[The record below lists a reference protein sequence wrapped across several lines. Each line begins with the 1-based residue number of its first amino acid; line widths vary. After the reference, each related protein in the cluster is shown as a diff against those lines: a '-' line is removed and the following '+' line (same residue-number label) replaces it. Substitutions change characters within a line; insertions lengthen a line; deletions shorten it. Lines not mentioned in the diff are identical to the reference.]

1 VAHDETLVTAYLW
14 GDLAG
19 DAAERFER
27 HLVDCD
33 DCWAAVVEDGHG
45 RAAVEAL
52 RELASPVLRDR
63 VRFAIEA
70 EKGPV
75 TRKASRRF
83 RRAAASLVL
92 ILISGAVMSGVE
104 AVGGGTHRSDP
115 GSVAA
120 VVHLAGAGA
129 GPEAAP
135 VTRLTVGRQSIVV
148 TRLDVSG
155 TPVLVARSDRPFP
168 VGSGATPML
177 RDDSPWVASRGQLN
191 LVCVNRP
198 HPVLL
203 AARMPV
209 DQLIGLAAHLAQ

>member
-1 VAHDETLVTAYLW
+1 MAHDETLVTAYLW
-14 GDLAG
+14 GDLDG

-33 DCWAAVVEDGHG
+33 DCWAAVVDDSHG

-52 RELASPVLRDR
+52 RELAPPVLRDR

-75 TRKASRRF
+75 TRKASRRS
-83 RRAAASLVL
+83 RRAAAALVL
-92 ILISGAVMSGVE
+92 ILIGGAVVGGVK
-104 AVGGGTHRSDP
+104 AVGGGTHGSDP
-115 GSVAA
+115 RSVAA
-120 VVHLAGAGA
+120 VVRLAGAGT
-129 GPEAAP
+129 GPEAVPA
-135 VTRLTVGRQSIVV
+135 TRLTVGGQSLAV

-155 TPVLVARSDRPFP
+155 TPVLVARSDRPFRI
-168 VGSGATPML
+168 GSGATPMS

-203 AARMPV
+203 AARMPA